1 MQEGRQLFYFN
12 IYFYLPMPDLSCGT
26 QDIQSL
32 QQVNSCLYSMWDPVS
47 QLGREPGSPALGA
60 REF

>member
-1 MQEGRQLFYFN
+1 
-12 IYFYLPMPDLSCGT
+12 MPDLSCGT

-32 QQVNSCLYSMWDPVS
+32 QQVNSCLYNMWDPVS
-47 QLGREPGSPALGA
+47 QLGMEPGSPALGA